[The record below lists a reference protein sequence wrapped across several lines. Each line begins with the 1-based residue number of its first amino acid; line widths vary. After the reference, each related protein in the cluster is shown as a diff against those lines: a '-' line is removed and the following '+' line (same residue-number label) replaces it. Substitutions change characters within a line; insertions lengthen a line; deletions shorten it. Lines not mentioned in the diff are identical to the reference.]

1 MGGVLEGRL
10 LAHFDREVDSLG
22 QQIEAIQDTMAA
34 WEPKMMSD
42 LTDNR
47 RRIQQF
53 DEACKASFAEMRGA
67 LSEQF
72 RRTEHYERLVVER
85 SEELETKVF
94 EVELVRMERERDQ
107 MEKEMTELILEFN
120 HRVHSQAGEIEA
132 KVKEE
137 LHGIREQIED
147 ERAERIAKD

>member
-1 MGGVLEGRL
+1 
-10 LAHFDREVDSLG
+10 
-22 QQIEAIQDTMAA
+22 
-34 WEPKMMSD
+34 
-42 LTDNR
+42 
-47 RRIQQF
+47 
-53 DEACKASFAEMRGA
+53 MRGA

-120 HRVHSQAGEIEA
+120 HRVYSQAGEIEA